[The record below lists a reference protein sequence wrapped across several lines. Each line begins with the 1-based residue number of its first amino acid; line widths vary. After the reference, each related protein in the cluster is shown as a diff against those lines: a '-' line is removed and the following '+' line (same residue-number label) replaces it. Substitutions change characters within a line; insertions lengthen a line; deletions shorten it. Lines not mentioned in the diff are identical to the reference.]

1 MLTDNELQEVFDEM
15 RLNEAVMYM
24 DRKKPDEQQQSEDQK
39 HLKEAV
45 NKQLT
50 EKKK

>member
-1 MLTDNELQEVFDEM
+1 MLTDEELTEVFDEM
-15 RLNEAVMYM
+15 RLNEVVMYM
-24 DRKKPDEQQQSEDQK
+24 DRKQPDKPQKSEDQK

-45 NKQLT
+45 IKQLT